1 MCFVAGEG
9 EGGVGS
15 LWPTI
20 RPLLGG
26 TPLHPPPRQPPRVGG
41 VCWWSSSLNP
51 PTLPPIEAAVATSS
65 APSLSSLSRLHIQFP
80 AHSPP
85 TTFHHLIFNLRAPS
99 FSSRAP
105 LTCYDD
111 ASLPIATAHHHH
123 LQLRCFV
130 SLLSKCIHLPM
141 AADAEATLLHLH

>member
-1 MCFVAGEG
+1 MFCGRGGGGRSWEPVANYSAPA
-9 EGGVGS
+9 GS
-15 LWPTI
+15 
-20 RPLLGG
+20 

-111 ASLPIATAHHHH
+111 ASLPIATAH